1 MHADILIVDDNHE
14 AAELLRDLL
23 ELNGHSVRVALD
35 GAQAIALMRAQ
46 PALLLLV
53 DQRLPDML
61 GAELVPQLKG
71 IALAAGLPGCIA
83 IGITGLNAAEARL
96 PGRLR
101 SRARQAAE
109 FRHLRRA
116 RRALA
121 RQPAPTPRGLT
132 SASPQPSAQP
142 APRQGRVHSSGA

>member
-83 IGITGLNAAEARL
+83 IGITGLNAAERASL
-96 PGRLR
+96 GGFDHVLGKPLNFGTFDALVER
-101 SRARQAAE
+101 S
-109 FRHLRRA
+109 
-116 RRALA
+116 LA
-121 RQPAPTPRGLT
+121 SLRQPRG
-132 SASPQPSAQP
+132 A
-142 APRQGRVHSSGA
+142 